1 PNSRIYR
8 NEWRSARTADP
19 GEFPGGLKIPC
30 NKLQGIFDREE
41 CARFRGSAAMM
52 ALHVDLRGPLAYR

>member
-1 PNSRIYR
+1 MTEGKR
-8 NEWRSARTADP
+8 NHP
-19 GEFPGGLKIPC
+19 GEFPGGLKIPS
-30 NKLQGIFDREE
+30 NKLQGNFDREE